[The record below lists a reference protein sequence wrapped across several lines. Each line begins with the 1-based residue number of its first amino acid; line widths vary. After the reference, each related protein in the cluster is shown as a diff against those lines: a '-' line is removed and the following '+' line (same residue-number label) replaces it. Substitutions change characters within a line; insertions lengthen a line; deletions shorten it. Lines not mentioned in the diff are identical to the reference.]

1 MVFIPFAGSLH
12 GVKRATIAAAL
23 ISSPY
28 PVRIGYDVD
37 AIDCGTLAELEN
49 MTAAWGSDAVAVGLS
64 NQLLTF
70 RFGEKIGNF
79 NGRRTGSPAKLGV
92 FEWFAASGF
101 DTVWHL
107 EDDCLVPD
115 MAALA
120 QIHPPGAPTAEPRT
134 KASPRLALGSPCSAP
149 GLDR

>member
-1 MVFIPFAGSLH
+1 M
-12 GVKRATIAAAL
+12 
-23 ISSPY
+23 
-28 PVRIGYDVD
+28 RIGYDVD
-37 AIDCGTLAELEN
+37 AIDCETLAELEN